1 MKNMIDIEDTWT
13 SKVNDISIDITNSVW
28 GLEQE
33 CEIVQDIVAKYYER
47 TRAVTDKCHA
57 LEREMKNQVK
67 EIEEGVK
74 TITESPFS
82 AEYKLHESLNLI
94 KFMQLL
100 IHQEEE

>member
-1 MKNMIDIEDTWT
+1 MKNMIDIKDTWT
-13 SKVNDISIDITNSVW
+13 SKVNDVSIDITNSVW

-47 TRAVTDKCHA
+47 TRAVTDKCCA
-57 LEREMKNQVK
+57 LEREMKRQVK

-74 TITESPFS
+74 AITESPFS
-82 AEYKLHESLNLI
+82 AEYKLSQALNLI